1 MPTSCA
7 SSTARNTTPR
17 AARTPRETTFADSFV
32 HKYARFENWEESD
45 ISESQ
50 GIVVSKM
57 NSATA
62 MPPSQGGFSMGT
74 VPAGNASF
82 LAPDEN
88 EEKVPF

>member
-1 MPTSCA
+1 MACTYEADNDSWPPCA
-7 SSTARNTTPR
+7 VLSHWLCKES
-17 AARTPRETTFADSFV
+17 
-32 HKYARFENWEESD
+32 ENWEESD

-74 VPAGNASF
+74 MPAGNASF